1 MEAER
6 RKEEGERRKKEAE
19 RTTENGKRRTKK
31 EERKKEKKRKKKVGI
46 SIVTVYRKGSEHT
59 RPGKMGSP
67 SNSS

>member
-31 EERKKEKKRKKKVGI
+31 EERKKEKKKKKVGI